1 MEDIKRKPLLFFEKM
16 FEVIFLTLVWFLLVL
31 NALKE
36 SFEHTRFVRD
46 IISLYTKAH
55 SKKLKILSALKK

>member
-1 MEDIKRKPLLFFEKM
+1 MRDIERKALLFFEKM
-16 FEVIFLTLVWFLLVL
+16 FETLFLTLVWFLLVL

-36 SFEHTRFVRD
+36 SFEHTRFVSG
-46 IISLYTKAH
+46 IISLYQKAH

>member
-1 MEDIKRKPLLFFEKM
+1 
-16 FEVIFLTLVWFLLVL
+16 VL

>member
-1 MEDIKRKPLLFFEKM
+1 MSLERKPLLFFEKM
-16 FEVIFLTLVWFLLVL
+16 FETLFITLVWFLLVL

-55 SKKLKILSALKK
+55 SKKLKILSAFKK